1 MAQAPLD
8 AAALAGAARAAGRL
22 AIDTEFMSERHY
34 QARLCLVQVA
44 VPDERAEGGIRTE
57 VLDPLGDI
65 DFAPLAR
72 ALADPE
78 IEVVVHAGRQDIAIV
93 RRTWGTDV
101 RRIFDTQIAASFL
114 GYGMQEGYKS
124 LVRRVLGVDVPA
136 TEAFTRWDRRPLSE
150 QQLAYAR
157 ADAAHLLALGS
168 AMEEELAAAGRL
180 DWAWE
185 ECRGLEQ
192 ASDERDPDALFRR
205 LPRAARLNARERSTA
220 YALVQW
226 RERRGLELDRPPAS
240 LLPDHALVAL
250 TRSAPRTRA
259 ALQDVRGLPPQTLHR
274 RADELLEVI
283 AHGAPAPP
291 APAEP
296 PRTDPRDAPLVALA
310 QAVVR
315 QRALEA
321 GMATELV
328 ATQAELAALVGA
340 VRRRASDPR
349 SRVLEGWRREL
360 VGLELLELL
369 AGRRRVRVGAD
380 GLRIEAGAAGA

>member
-1 MAQAPLD
+1 VTTE
-8 AAALAGAARAAGRL
+8 LATSAREAGRL

-44 VPDERAEGGIRTE
+44 VADDRAEGRIRTE
-57 VLDPLGDI
+57 VLDPLGDM

-78 IEVVVHAGRQDIAIV
+78 IEVVVHAGRQDVAIL
-93 RRTWGTDV
+93 RRTWGADV
-101 RRIFDTQIAASFL
+101 RRIFDTQVAASFL
-114 GYGMQEGYKS
+114 GYGMQEGYKT

-136 TEAFTRWDRRPLSE
+136 TEAFTRWDRRPLSD

-157 ADAAHLLALGS
+157 ADAAHLLALGR

-180 DWAWE
+180 EWARE
-185 ECRGLEQ
+185 ECRRLEQ
-192 ASDERDPDALFRR
+192 ASDERDPEALFRR
-205 LPRAARLNARERSTA
+205 LPRAARLNPRERSTA

-226 RERRGLELDRPPAS
+226 RERRGLELDRPAAS
-240 LLPDHALVAL
+240 LLPDHVLLVLA
-250 TRSAPRTRA
+250 RSAPNTRA
-259 ALQDVRGLPPQTLHR
+259 ALHDVRGLPPQTVHR
-274 RADELLEVI
+274 RGDELLEVI
-283 AHGAPAPP
+283 AQGAPAPP

-296 PRTDPRDAPLVALA
+296 PRPDPRHAPLVALA

-340 VRRRASDPR
+340 VRSGASEPR
-349 SRVLEGWRREL
+349 FRVLEGWRGEL
-360 VGLELLELL
+360 VGDELLELL
-369 AGRRRVRVGAD
+369 AGRRRVRVGTD
-380 GLRIEAGAAGA
+380 GLRIEAGAARA